1 MSLGFVRR
9 QSMRSAVIVVAL
21 LSATAARAA
30 CTIPSSACYPWR
42 IESNEKETVL
52 LEIVPNNAQTS
63 AIYRVCLCPP
73 AKKVSLI
80 FDFEGKRVDLGS
92 VEPKGGSAICRDF
105 RIATARKSQLL
116 LTRPSGA
123 DGAIEGCYVTH

>member
-1 MSLGFVRR
+1 LR
-9 QSMRSAVIVVAL
+9 QLTRLIVM
-21 LSATAARAA
+21 TAAVLVTTAAYAA

-42 IESNEKETVL
+42 IEANEKETVL
-52 LEIVPNNAQTS
+52 LEIVPNNAQTG

-73 AKKVSLI
+73 AKKASLI
-80 FDFEGKRVDLGS
+80 FDFEGKRVELGS

-123 DGAIEGCYVTH
+123 DGIIEGCYVTQ